1 MLNEFIQLQQRHRAL
16 SHNLQSF
23 AQIADIRYNYT
34 KPDTKVKGRK
44 LAMTIILI
52 LIIMSVSPFIY

>member
-1 MLNEFIQLQQRHRAL
+1 MLQEFKQLEQRHRAL
-16 SHNLQSF
+16 SHDFKSF
-23 AQIADIRYNYT
+23 AHIADVKYNYN

-52 LIIMSVSPFIY
+52 LIVMSVSPFIY